1 MTLAMVYLVLAASGA
16 VATFIAASNGRRP
29 PRLGALYWLIA
40 WFVVELPW
48 HHLALSLLVTAGV
61 AALGAFQYWPAWVGL
76 ALVIGSWPLL
86 LRMAGLGMQ
95 AHAPLERALQE
106 GLGADY
112 QAQIPAGTRPP
123 DAGAPLS
130 AWLRPFRVHDHV
142 AVERVRDI
150 AYGPAGVRNQL
161 DVYRPRGAALRAA
174 PVLLQ
179 IHGGAWVFGEKDRQ
193 GLPLMNEMARRGWVC
208 VAINYRLSP
217 KATFPDHLIDCK
229 HALAWVRNTS
239 PTMVATRAGW
249 RLPAARP
256 AGISPLLALTA
267 NDPEYQPGFEAVDTS
282 IQAAVPFYGAYD
294 FLQHNG
300 VDIRRSRQAGLRRDQ
315 GDEVLPTRGAP
326 RLGAGLTHPLG
337 ATRRAPVLRHPRR
350 SRLAGLGGGRARLRG
365 GAAAGFTPAGRLCG
379 AAGRAA
385 RLRHLQLAALPA
397 HGAGGGAIPRLG
409 ARSAAARGAPG
420 GPLMARQRTRR
431 LNGRHR
437 PSRCAPAGRPRST
450 SRPGS
455 SRGRVWLPRTHR
467 FSWFCGSPSSV
478 AWCGGTTPS
487 LSE

>member
-150 AYGPAGVRNQL
+150 AYGTAGVRNQL
-161 DVYRPRGAALRAA
+161 DVYRPRDAALRAA

-208 VAINYRLSP
+208 VAPNYRLSP

-229 HALAWVRNTS
+229 HALAWVREHIADYGGD
-239 PTMVATRAGW
+239 PDWVAVTGGSAGGH
-249 RLPAARP
+249 LAT
-256 AGISPLLALTA
+256 LLALTA

-300 VDIRRSRQAGLRRDQ
+300 VDITRAGKPGFVETKVMKCCPREARRAWERASPIRWVHADAPPFFVIHGAHDSLVWAEGARDFVAALRRASRQPVAYA
-315 GDEVLPTRGAP
+315 ELPGAQHAFDIFNSP
-326 RLGAGLTHPLG
+326 RCLHTVQAV
-337 ATRRAPVLRHPRR
+337 ARF
-350 SRLAGLGGGRARLRG
+350 LAWA
-365 GAAAGFTPAGRLCG
+365 
-379 AAGRAA
+379 RAA
-385 RLRHLQLAALPA
+385 RP
-397 HGAGGGAIPRLG
+397 P
-409 ARSAAARGAPG
+409 AARPV
-420 GPLMARQRTRR
+420 
-431 LNGRHR
+431 GR
-437 PSRCAPAGRPRST
+437 
-450 SRPGS
+450 
-455 SRGRVWLPRTHR
+455 
-467 FSWFCGSPSSV
+467 
-478 AWCGGTTPS
+478 
-487 LSE
+487 